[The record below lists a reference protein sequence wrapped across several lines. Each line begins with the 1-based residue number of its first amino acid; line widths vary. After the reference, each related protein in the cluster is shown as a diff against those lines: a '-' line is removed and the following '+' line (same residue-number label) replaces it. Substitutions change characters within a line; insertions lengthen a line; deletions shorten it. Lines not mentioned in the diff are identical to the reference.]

1 MPDEISGEVP
11 LAVVQPLR
19 PGPLPIEN
27 MQRLVELELGQAKM
41 PTAFLTLE
49 DLGIQAFP
57 LTTSGK
63 IRKQDLRQTVLA
75 YLATKH
81 QQQNVGTPK
90 NLTVANPKT
99 QSTESTLLQ
108 ILSALIGQPEHFI
121 PRDKSIHYLT
131 DSINL
136 LRFQAAI
143 RQRLNTIVSTVEIL
157 RAENIKNLAELVT
170 SRLGS
175 QTTVEYASKREGPP
189 QINNMV
195 HVQGEETLMWR
206 TRRDIEPIL
215 SKLNS
220 TWSEVEDIFPMPD
233 ISVQTF
239 ETTRPLDFSI
249 RASLLA
255 RSASC
260 DQLHHAIEATLQ
272 QWETFRSIAVTFD
285 NRKLFV
291 TLRANKQWS
300 KTAITETHDIETPQD
315 IHSLGRSHGEN
326 INVHPR
332 TGGPLARFFLAKV
345 RSTGTAGL
353 LVIAHHSIFDTLA
366 LQAFFSDLD
375 SHLAKNPPAWVRT
388 PYKLFAD
395 IYFQH
400 SSSVPAQISV
410 SFHANR
416 LRGISSSQKEIWPP
430 QRCVGWHIGDD
441 QGYQISTAAA
451 PPTIAQ
457 ERTQID
463 KDGGATGLMGF
474 RTLIRLEDLSLL
486 RTTYQIS
493 TPILFKAACAMLN
506 AHLSGTPEALFANT
520 QAGRYWPFIDETVA
534 QYLPE
539 PITIAGNTLALVMN
553 RIGVHGYETTGDF
566 LKRLEE
572 EQQGLTAHAHA
583 PTASIAAQLNAAD
596 AAVFKAGGRQL
607 LDWNLSSIYLGSEG
621 GESVVDER
629 EMRLLQI
636 EGFTDTMLQWHCGMV
651 GPDVV
656 DLTPRWDGTQFG
668 RVEVEGWVALFV
680 KAIGWV
686 AAVEN
691 WERKMDDFVW

>member
-27 MQRLVELELGQAKM
+27 MQRHVELELGQAKM

-49 DLGIQAFP
+49 DLGLQAFP
-57 LTTSGK
+57 STTSGK
-63 IRKQDLRQTVLA
+63 IRKQDLRQMVLA
-75 YLATKH
+75 HLTAQH
-81 QQQNVGTPK
+81 QQQDVDIPQS
-90 NLTVANPKT
+90 LTVTNSNT
-99 QSTESTLLQ
+99 QSKESALLQ
-108 ILSALIGQPEHFI
+108 ILSTLIGQREHFI
-121 PRDKSIHYLT
+121 PRDKPIYYLT
-131 DSINL
+131 DSINV

-143 RQRLNTIVSTVEIL
+143 KQRLNTSVTTLEIL

-175 QTTVEYASKREGPP
+175 QPSVAYASKREGPP
-189 QINNMV
+189 QTNNMV
-195 HVQGEETLMWR
+195 HVQGQENLLWR
-206 TRRDIEPIL
+206 TRRGIEPIL

-260 DQLHHAIEATLQ
+260 DQLRHAIEATLE
-272 QWETFRSIAVTFD
+272 QWEMFRSIAVTFD

-291 TLRANKQWS
+291 TLRANGHWS

-315 IHSLGRSHGEN
+315 IQSLGRSHGES
-326 INVHPR
+326 INVHPC
-332 TGGPLARFFLAKV
+332 TGGPLARFFLANV

-353 LVIAHHSIFDTLA
+353 LVIAHHSIFDTLS
-366 LQAFFSDLD
+366 LQAFFSDLE
-375 SHLAKNPPAWVRT
+375 SHLANNPPAWVRT

-400 SSSVPAQISV
+400 STSIPAQISV

-416 LRGISSSQKEIWPP
+416 LHGISSSQKEVWPP

-441 QGYQISTAAA
+441 QGYQISTAAN
-451 PPTIAQ
+451 PPTITQ

-463 KDGGATGLMGF
+463 KDAGSTGLMGF
-474 RTLIRLEDLSLL
+474 RTPMRLEDLSRL
-486 RTTYQIS
+486 RTTHQIS
-493 TPILFKAACAMLN
+493 TPVLFKAACAMMN

-520 QAGRYWPFIDETVA
+520 QAGRYWPFLDETVA

-539 PITIAGNTLALVMN
+539 PITIAGSTLALVMN

-572 EQQGLTAHAHA
+572 EQKALTAHAHA

-596 AAVFKAGGRQL
+596 AAVFKAGGRQV
-607 LDWNLSSIYLGSEG
+607 LDWNLSSTKLSEG
-621 GESVVDER
+621 GESVEDKR
-629 EMRLLQI
+629 EMQLWRI
-636 EGFTDTMLQWHCGMV
+636 EGFTETMVEWHCGMV
-651 GPDVV
+651 EPDVV
-656 DLTPRWDGTQFG
+656 DLTVRWDGTQFG
-668 RVEVEGWVALFV
+668 RAEVEGWVALFV
-680 KAIGWV
+680 KAMGWV

-691 WERKMDDFVW
+691 WERRIDDFVW